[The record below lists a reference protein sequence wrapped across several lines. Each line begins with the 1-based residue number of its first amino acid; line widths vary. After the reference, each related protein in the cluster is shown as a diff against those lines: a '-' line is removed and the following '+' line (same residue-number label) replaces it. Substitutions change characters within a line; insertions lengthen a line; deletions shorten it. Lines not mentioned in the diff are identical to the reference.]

1 MVETTSQKPGTI
13 ATNEECSTIGVYA
26 LLGRIGSCGNHFQ
39 FNYEHYWKYAIG
51 QSPDRSV
58 AVVRM
63 EHMWDDISLL
73 DQHLGG
79 TGNFGTDGGS
89 NISDTNRIFLC
100 CLIAREIDIYQQ
112 LILKAWNLHANQ
124 KRDSLTD
131 MFNQCLIKPSENNA
145 SLEHPFS
152 WKAFQQGVTC
162 QKSLRWL
169 ASSQAE

>member
-1 MVETTSQKPGTI
+1 VQGTKITHREKSNKTT
-13 ATNEECSTIGVYA
+13 
-26 LLGRIGSCGNHFQ
+26 LF
-39 FNYEHYWKYAIG
+39 
-51 QSPDRSV
+51 D
-58 AVVRM
+58 
-63 EHMWDDISLL
+63 
-73 DQHLGG
+73 
-79 TGNFGTDGGS
+79 TDGGS
-89 NISDTNRIFLC
+89 NISDTNNIFLC

-169 ASSQAE
+169 ASSQAELATWNRATATVR